1 MESSFVIYLIKNKKT
16 DRTVKTDQWKADQ
29 QKQNSE
35 TRISEKYRK
44 EKEMAGPSQMTA
56 GPTFIRA
63 RHIQAGWKPAREN
76 IIWTFPMDI

>member
-35 TRISEKYRK
+35 KQISKSRIVKSRSAKAE
-44 EKEMAGPSQMTA
+44 Q
-56 GPTFIRA
+56 
-63 RHIQAGWKPAREN
+63 
-76 IIWTFPMDI
+76 

>member
-1 MESSFVIYLIKNKKT
+1 MGRKKYFAALAAAGMIGAMAVGSAFT
-16 DRTVKTDQWKADQ
+16 PQ
-29 QKQNSE
+29 
-35 TRISEKYRK
+35 
-44 EKEMAGPSQMTA
+44 MAGPSQMTT